1 MTDFKITPM
10 PSPNF
15 DDRKGARPQFI
26 ILHYTGMETAETA
39 LERLTNPESKVSAH
53 YTVDEDGTVYH
64 HVDEGARAWHAG
76 VSYWNDVTD
85 LNTHSIGIEI
95 VNPGHEW
102 GYRPFTGH
110 QMKSLTHLCQE
121 IMARHGIEPQ
131 NVLAHSDI
139 APSRKQDPGELFPWH
154 EMAKH
159 GIGVW
164 PEVSDEDMV
173 KAGAMGI
180 ERALHDFGYDP
191 SAPLKDNIT
200 AFQRHFVP
208 EAFVNGHAGEEDS
221 LTRARLYAL
230 LAEHWLEPTFDV

>member
-1 MTDFKITPM
+1 MIDLSIVSM

-15 DDRKGARPQFI
+15 DDRKGAKPQFI
-26 ILHYTGMETAETA
+26 ILHYTGMETASAA
-39 LERLTNPESKVSAH
+39 LERLTNPDSKVSAH
-53 YTVDEDGTVYH
+53 YTVDEDGTVYS
-64 HVDEGARAWHAG
+64 HVDEGMRSWHAG
-76 VSYWNDVTD
+76 VSFWNGVTD
-85 LNTHSIGIEI
+85 LNTYSIGIEI

-110 QMKSLTHLCQE
+110 QMRVLTHLCQD
-121 IMARHGIEPQ
+121 IMARHRIEAQ
-131 NVLAHSDI
+131 NVLPHSDI
-139 APSRKQDPGELFPWH
+139 APSRKQDPGEYFPWH

-159 GIGVW
+159 GVGIW
-164 PEVSDEDMV
+164 PEVSDEDVV
-173 KAGAMGI
+173 KAQSIGI

-191 SAPLKDNIT
+191 SVILNDSIT

-208 EAFVNGHAGEEDS
+208 EAFVNGHVGEEDS